1 MKITIFVIYSFTTL
15 SIVIIMDKINKKS
28 PSGWIFFI
36 FFCELTEKKLQ
47 NMYNNSKNVEKYLTN
62 IPLLLIKNSQ

>member
-36 FFCELTEKKLQ
+36 FFCEFTEKKLQ